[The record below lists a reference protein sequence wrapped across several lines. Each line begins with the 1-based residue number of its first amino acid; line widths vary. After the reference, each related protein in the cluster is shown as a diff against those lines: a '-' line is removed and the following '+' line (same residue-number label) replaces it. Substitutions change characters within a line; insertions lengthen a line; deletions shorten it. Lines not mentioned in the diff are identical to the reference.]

1 MAGEGP
7 TAETAANRRLRTKRA
22 DFGFEFR
29 DSGFGFRVSRFGF
42 RVSSFGYR
50 GGWRFGFQG
59 FRVEDSYCEDNGGE
73 ESGDDLISQT
83 VFMTSFREN
92 KYFNIFFLFIKDDLT
107 HLCGNWLLPHDS
119 INTLCEI
126 RTRGASALG
135 ACKAVEQKIS

>member
-1 MAGEGP
+1 MRISVLSSGIRVSGC
-7 TAETAANRRLRTKRA
+7 
-22 DFGFEFR
+22 GFR
-29 DSGFGFRVSRFGF
+29 DSGFGCQVSG
-42 RVSSFGYR
+42 R

-83 VFMTSFREN
+83 VFMKSFREN
-92 KYFNIFFLFIKDDLT
+92 KYFNIFFMFIKDDLT
-107 HLCGNWLLPHDS
+107 HLCGNWLLPHDF